1 MTQQEKQLHAA
12 LDLAEAFLNDAFA
25 QDGEVN
31 KILRRHKL
39 RLQAQVAELAEEGKI
54 TIH

>member
-12 LDLAEAFLNDAFA
+12 LDLTEALLQDAFGSG
-25 QDGEVN
+25 GEVQ

-39 RLQAQVAELAEEGKI
+39 RLQAQVAELAEAGKI
-54 TIH
+54 TFH